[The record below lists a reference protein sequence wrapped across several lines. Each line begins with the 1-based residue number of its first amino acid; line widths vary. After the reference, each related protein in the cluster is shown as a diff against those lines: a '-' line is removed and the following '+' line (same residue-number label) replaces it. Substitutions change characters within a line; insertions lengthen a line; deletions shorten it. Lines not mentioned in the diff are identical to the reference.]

1 MTKSASASDHVKG
14 GDAPQEGDFDRTK
27 PMLVRLGRSG
37 EYSTRI
43 EEWSDNVQDHIT
55 DIPFKT

>member
-1 MTKSASASDHVKG
+1 
-14 GDAPQEGDFDRTK
+14 
-27 PMLVRLGRSG
+27 MLVRLGRSG